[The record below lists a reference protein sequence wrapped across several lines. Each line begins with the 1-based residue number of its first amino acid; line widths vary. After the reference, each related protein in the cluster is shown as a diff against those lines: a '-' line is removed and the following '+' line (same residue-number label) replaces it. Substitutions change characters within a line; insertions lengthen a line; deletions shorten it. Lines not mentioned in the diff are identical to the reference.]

1 MRAAVVGHVEWVE
14 FARVERVP
22 AAGEIAHAT
31 ENWED
36 VGGGGSVAA
45 VQLAKLAGSCDF
57 LTALGDDDL
66 GARSRERLEAMGV
79 RVHARVAPRT
89 RRALTLL
96 EPGGE
101 RTITTLGEKLIPRG
115 ADPLPWES
123 LIGVDALYFV
133 VGDVPALQAARRA
146 RVLVATP
153 RDLGTLVEAGVE
165 LDALVGSGTDPG
177 ERYAAGAISP
187 EPRLVARTAGVAGG
201 EFVAA
206 EGRTGRWDSAPLP
219 DPIADAYGA
228 GDSFAAGLT
237 FALAEGTSTED
248 ALAFAAR
255 CGAACM
261 TGDGPYEGQ
270 LARASLGGD

>member
-31 ENWED
+31 ETWEE
-36 VGGGGSVAA
+36 VAGGGSVAA

-57 LTALGDDDL
+57 LTALGDDEL
-66 GARSRERLEAMGV
+66 GARARERLEAMGV
-79 RVHARVAPRT
+79 RVHARVARDT
-89 RRALTLL
+89 RRALTFLD
-96 EPGGE
+96 PSGE
-101 RTITTLGEKLIPRG
+101 RTITTLGDKLIPRG
-115 ADPLPWES
+115 ADRLPWES
-123 LIGVDALYFV
+123 LSGVDALYFV
-133 VGDVPALQAARRA
+133 AGDVPALRAARRA
-146 RVLVATP
+146 RVLVGTP

-165 LDALVGSGTDPG
+165 LDALVGSGIDAG
-177 ERYAAGAISP
+177 ERYAAGAIKP

-206 EGRTGRWDSAPLP
+206 EGRTGRWDAAPLP
-219 DPIADAYGA
+219 GPVADAYGA
-228 GDSFAAGLT
+228 GDSFAAALT
-237 FALAEGTSTED
+237 FALADGAVVED

-270 LARASLGGD
+270 LAL